1 MVAARFTKDSSEHV
15 LPADVRVR
23 ERVLWRK
30 RKKGSLE
37 TQTDLGV
44 TDKDSADTRGTRS
57 AAVRGHVD
65 AQVFFH
71 THSQTRKKT
80 TDSKREREKKEGQK
94 RVSIAMKQRRG
105 NQMTG
110 IKRPRT

>member
-30 RKKGSLE
+30 KKKGNLE

-44 TDKDSADTRGTRS
+44 TDKDSADTRGTRT

-65 AQVFFH
+65 AQALFR

-80 TDSKREREKKEGQK
+80 TDSKQEREREKKK
-94 RVSIAMKQRRG
+94 RDKNG
-105 NQMTG
+105 C
-110 IKRPRT
+110 PLP